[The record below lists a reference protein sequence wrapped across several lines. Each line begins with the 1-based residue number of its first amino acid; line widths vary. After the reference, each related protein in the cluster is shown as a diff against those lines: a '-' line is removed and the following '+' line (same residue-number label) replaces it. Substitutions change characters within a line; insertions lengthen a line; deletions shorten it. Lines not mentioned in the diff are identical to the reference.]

1 MRLKKVYSAREV
13 AAITGLTAR
22 QLQWW
27 ELGAGWCQRRF
38 PRIAPKPAATR
49 SGATRHSTCSSWLF
63 WPISNAAASRRTR
76 FGPSSKR
83 CGPGSGVRL
92 FEAIS
97 GSGRV
102 GLLTDG
108 REIYARTETGQ
119 FFNLLREPS
128 QPLLVIGEEGAL
140 RQLSSRLRPRKKK
153 RSLPG
158 RKSEAK

>member
-1 MRLKKVYSAREV
+1 MRLKKIYSAREV

-27 ELGAGWCQRRF
+27 DSCRLVSAAIPAHRTEAGGYTERRYSPLDLLELAVLADLKRRGF
-38 PRIAPKPAATR
+38 SAYKI
-49 SGATRHSTCSSWLF
+49 
-63 WPISNAAASRRTR
+63 RTLIETLRAR
-76 FGPSSKR
+76 F
-83 CGPGSGVRL
+83 GVRL

-102 GLLTDG
+102 RLLTDG

-140 RQLSSRLRPRKKK
+140 RELSSRLRPRKKK
-153 RSLPG
+153 RSAPR
-158 RKSEAK
+158 RKD